1 MSLIDF
7 EHPDIFEAEVLRIA
21 RALWPQAEYDGSTM
35 ALNKERDGVFIT
47 EECIHLLEA
56 TAEKKKDK
64 AIKDA
69 TKLVELY
76 KFHQNIARDKPIQCW
91 LVFRHEPTAEQRDA
105 TRAIQKPRNL
115 NINCLSY
122 QQFQSKLINAQQYLS
137 ARDGYRFGSIHDPRD
152 GSANP
157 SLEYVDLDILDSS
170 NSFWGVDSIVNAIQN
185 GSCFEL
191 VGDYGAG
198 KSMTLREIYK
208 KLRTKYLKSDTP
220 KFPIYINLRDHQG
233 QKDTAEILER
243 HAKNIGFH
251 PPHHLVRAWNT
262 GYAYLILDGFDEI
275 TSLGIQGK
283 WRKLREMRYRSMEAI
298 RKFID
303 NKSEQS
309 GIIIAGREHFF
320 DNSLERKESLK
331 TNTFTTLTLNDFTD
345 DQIERYKRINNICCT
360 VPKWMPSRPLL
371 LGTLLLKGVLQKVQ
385 EQAITDPGIG
395 WNTLLNEI
403 SEREARI
410 EVGID
415 GATVRTI
422 FERLATKARASAD
435 GMGLFSQDDIFNV
448 FVEVCEYP
456 PDEQALILLLRLPGL
471 GIDSQAEGTR
481 KFIDA
486 DLVDTCRAGDVARFI
501 SAPFSFSTDIFE
513 EAIHSLHG
521 IGLSVLTLQADES
534 LTQKQFNSII
544 DYAHK
549 KGNVEI
555 LKYDLLQL
563 AVQSSFDITTGIS
576 LDGVVAGTLD
586 LDFDT
591 DLSLVT
597 FKDCYFTKLLF
608 SNETKSNKIP
618 KFLRCYFGE
627 VEGRVSLNDMPPESF
642 HDCVVDSF
650 SETAETT
657 DKILQLGM
665 AKGVMVM
672 LSVLRKIYTQRGS
685 GRLESALYR
694 GLDSNNKR
702 LVPDVIKM
710 LATHG
715 LIAFYTRKGA
725 KIWLPVKDMQ
735 VRVSRLI
742 STPNICG
749 DPIIPIASSL

>member
-1 MSLIDF
+1 MKLIDF
-7 EHPDIFEAEVLRIA
+7 EQPDIFEAEVLRIA

-35 ALNKERDGVFIT
+35 ADHKERDGVFIT

-56 TAEKKKDK
+56 TAERKKEK

-69 TKLVELY
+69 TKLAEHY
-76 KFHQNIARDKPIQCW
+76 KIFQNIAQDKPIQCW

-105 TRAIQKPRNL
+105 AKLIQKQRNL
-115 NINCLSY
+115 RINCLSY
-122 QQFQSKLINAQQYLS
+122 QQFQAKLVNAQQYLS

-152 GSANP
+152 GTANQ
-157 SLEYVDLDILDSS
+157 SLQYVELDILDSS
-170 NSFWGVDSIVNAIQN
+170 NNYWDIERISNDIQC
-185 GSCFEL
+185 GGCFEL

-208 KLRTKYLKSDTP
+208 KLRAQYLKSKTS
-220 KFPIYINLRDHQG
+220 KFPIYINLREHQG

-243 HAKNIGFH
+243 HAKNIGFY

-262 GYAYLILDGFDEI
+262 GYVYLILDGFDEI

-298 RKFID
+298 RKFIE
-303 NKSEQS
+303 NKSESS

-320 DNSLERKESLK
+320 DNNAERKESLK
-331 TNTFTTLTLNDFTD
+331 TFSFTTLTLNDFTD
-345 DQIERYKRINNICCT
+345 EQIERYKKVNNIDCI

-385 EQAITDPGIG
+385 EHAITDPGIG
-395 WNTLLNEI
+395 WNTLLDEI

-415 GATVRTI
+415 GTTVRTI

-435 GMGLFSQDDIFNV
+435 GMGLFSQDDIFNI

-486 DLVDTCRAGDVARFI
+486 DLVDTCRAGDVTRFI
-501 SAPFSFSTDIFE
+501 REPFDFETTIFE
-513 EAIHSLHG
+513 ESIHSLHD
-521 IGLSVLTLQADES
+521 IGLSVASLQIENL

-549 KGNVEI
+549 KGNNEI

-563 AVQSSFDITTGIS
+563 AVQSSFNITTNIS
-576 LDGVVAGTLD
+576 IDGVVTGTFS
-586 LDFDT
+586 LDFDI
-591 DLSLVT
+591 DISSVT

-608 SNETKSNKIP
+608 SRETNSNKIP

-627 VEGRVSLNDMPPESF
+627 VEGRVSLSDMPTESF
-642 HDCVVDSF
+642 QGCVVDTF
-650 SETAETT
+650 SGTLDTT

-665 AKGVMVM
+665 AKGVIVM
-672 LSVLRKIYTQRGS
+672 LSVLRKIYTQRGA

-702 LVPDVIKM
+702 LVPDVIRM
-710 LATHG
+710 LVTHG

-742 STPNICG
+742 STPNICE
-749 DPIIPIASSL
+749 DPIISIASDL